1 MLYYIA
7 FDFHVLTSEYRKYTY
22 IKGLKNKSSPLI
34 DHGKICYLGHY
45 YQVEHIK

>member
-1 MLYYIA
+1 MFKRQNIENTL
-7 FDFHVLTSEYRKYTY
+7 
-22 IKGLKNKSSPLI
+22 KGLKNKSSPLI